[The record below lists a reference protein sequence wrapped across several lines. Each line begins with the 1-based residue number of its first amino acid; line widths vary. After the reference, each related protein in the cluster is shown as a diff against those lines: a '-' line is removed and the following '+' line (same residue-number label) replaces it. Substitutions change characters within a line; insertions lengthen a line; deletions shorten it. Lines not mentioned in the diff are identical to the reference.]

1 MSVETL
7 NVLISSRT
15 RWPNGG
21 IQAAMNRKPIRL
33 RQIAVAAVMMI
44 ALQSWCSTVENFSL
58 LDQNGAPHEL
68 HGYASS
74 KAVVLMVQGN
84 GCPIVRNALS
94 DIKAVR
100 DRYAPKNIT
109 FLMINSNLQDDVA
122 AIREESRTWNIDFA
136 VLDDEEQGVGEALG
150 ITRTAEVLVID
161 TNTWDL
167 VYRGPVNDRL
177 TYEGQ
182 KATADRHYVAEALD
196 AILNGLR
203 PEFDRVGAKGCLI
216 NFPARRRH
224 LHDVSSIDTRNAVA
238 PSTR

>member
-1 MSVETL
+1 MWFEPLEAV
-7 NVLISSRT
+7 ISSRT
-15 RWPNGG
+15 GWPNGG
-21 IQAAMNRKPIRL
+21 IQAAMSRKPSRL
-33 RQIAVAAVMMI
+33 RQIAVAIVMAV
-44 ALQSWCSTVENFSL
+44 ALQSWGLTVKNFSL
-58 LDQNGAPHEL
+58 LDQNGTSHEL

-94 DIKAVR
+94 DIRAVR
-100 DRYAPKNIT
+100 DLYAPQNVA

-122 AIREESRTWNIDFA
+122 SIREESRNWNIDFP
-136 VLDDEEQGVGEALG
+136 VLDDEDQGVGEALG

-161 TNTWDL
+161 TNAWDV

-177 TYEGQ
+177 TYERQ
-182 KATADRHYVAEALD
+182 KARADRQYVVEALD

-216 NFPARRRH
+216 NFPARRKH
-224 LHDVSSIDTRNAVA
+224 LHDVSGIDTRNVVA
-238 PSTR
+238 PNTR